1 VDAPSSEP
9 SVLLLPIPLILPS
22 GTFKSSIRCNLGG
35 HLSSSSS
42 VLSILTERF
51 THIEGAVST
60 GDGSEGA
67 RMPPPQLIK
76 EFDWPRR
83 SATVDGIPRLGGLPA
98 PSD

>member
-1 VDAPSSEP
+1 M
-9 SVLLLPIPLILPS
+9 LLLPIPLILPS

-51 THIEGAVST
+51 THIEGAIST

-83 SATVDGIPRLGGLPA
+83 SASSPSMAYRDWAGYPPPLTEGVD
-98 PSD
+98 DD